1 MIPVKNQNM
10 SEEDLY
16 NILKDG
22 ADFSHITIYGTETG
36 YTRGIDLGSRDF
48 STVKKP
54 EIAILVGEGIR
65 SYDAGE
71 IWHLLDTRH
80 KISISK
86 IDIRELNK
94 VDLSRYT
101 HFIIPSFEGS
111 GLDSQVEKLKEF
123 VREGGTIIGYRYT
136 SKWLKKNKFIDV
148 EFLEKDITGIE
159 PRDATHLGLCRSFQ
173 ISQVFMTMSVK
184 QNLMIAMSL
193 SKKSG
198 KALLDPIDDE
208 KISKECD
215 DILELYKIKNQ
226 SENIVSTLSQGI
238 RKLLDIAMAVVGN
251 PKVILL
257 DEPTSGVSVEEKFG
271 IMDIV
276 IAALKQ
282 SETSVL
288 FVEHDMEI
296 VERYVDRVIAFYQ
309 GEIICDAPP
318 KEALSNKKVIEYVL
332 GH

>member
-1 MIPVKNQNM
+1 MSSNTVLKASDLNKSFSGIIAAKDINVTINQGEIVGIIGANGAGKTVFVNMI
-10 SEEDLY
+10 
-16 NILKDG
+16 
-22 ADFSHITIYGTETG
+22 TG
-36 YTRGIDLGSRDF
+36 YL
-48 STVKKP
+48 KP
-54 EIAILVGEGIR
+54 TSG
-65 SYDAGE
+65 
-71 IWHLLDTRH
+71 
-80 KISISK
+80 KI
-86 IDIRELNK
+86 
-94 VDLSRYT
+94 
-101 HFIIPSFEGS
+101 
-111 GLDSQVEKLKEF
+111 
-123 VREGGTIIGYRYT
+123 
-136 SKWLKKNKFIDV
+136 
-148 EFLEKDITGIE
+148 EFLGEDITGIE
-159 PRDATHLGLCRSFQ
+159 PRNATHIGLCRSFQ

-198 KALLDPIDDE
+198 KTLLDPIDDE

-215 DILELYKIKNQ
+215 NILELYKIKDQ
-226 SENIVSTLSQGI
+226 SDNIVSTLSQGI

-282 SETSVL
+282 TETSVL

-318 KEALSNKKVIEYVL
+318 KEALSDKKVIEYVL

>member
-1 MIPVKNQNM
+1 MSGNTVLKASDLNKSFSGIVAAKDINVTINQGEIVGIIGANGAGKTVFVNMI
-10 SEEDLY
+10 
-16 NILKDG
+16 
-22 ADFSHITIYGTETG
+22 TG
-36 YTRGIDLGSRDF
+36 YL
-48 STVKKP
+48 KP
-54 EIAILVGEGIR
+54 TSG
-65 SYDAGE
+65 
-71 IWHLLDTRH
+71 
-80 KISISK
+80 KI
-86 IDIRELNK
+86 
-94 VDLSRYT
+94 
-101 HFIIPSFEGS
+101 
-111 GLDSQVEKLKEF
+111 
-123 VREGGTIIGYRYT
+123 
-136 SKWLKKNKFIDV
+136 
-148 EFLEKDITGIE
+148 EFLGNDITGIE
-159 PRDATHLGLCRSFQ
+159 PRNATHIGLCRSFQ

-198 KALLDPIDDE
+198 KTLLDPIDDE
-208 KISKECD
+208 EISKECD
-215 DILELYKIKNQ
+215 NILELYKIKDQ
-226 SENIVSTLSQGI
+226 SDNIVSTLSQGI

-282 SETSVL
+282 TETSVL

-318 KEALSNKKVIEYVL
+318 KEALSDKKVIEYVL

>member
-1 MIPVKNQNM
+1 MSNDTVLKATDLNKSFSGIVAAKDINVSINQGEIVGIIGANGAGKTVFVNMI
-10 SEEDLY
+10 
-16 NILKDG
+16 
-22 ADFSHITIYGTETG
+22 TG
-36 YTRGIDLGSRDF
+36 YL
-48 STVKKP
+48 KP
-54 EIAILVGEGIR
+54 
-65 SYDAGE
+65 
-71 IWHLLDTRH
+71 T
-80 KISISK
+80 
-86 IDIRELNK
+86 
-94 VDLSRYT
+94 
-101 HFIIPSFEGS
+101 S
-111 GLDSQVEKLKEF
+111 G
-123 VREGGTIIGYRYT
+123 RI
-136 SKWLKKNKFIDV
+136 
-148 EFLEKDITGIE
+148 EFLGKDITGIE
-159 PRDATHLGLCRSFQ
+159 PRNATHIGLCRSFQ

-198 KALLDPIDDE
+198 KTLLNPIDDE
-208 KISKECD
+208 EISKECD
-215 DILELYKIKNQ
+215 KILDLYKITDQ
-226 SENIVSTLSQGI
+226 SDNIVSTLSQGI

-282 SETSVL
+282 TETSVL

-318 KEALSNKKVIEYVL
+318 KEALSDKKVIEYVL

>member
-1 MIPVKNQNM
+1 MSNDTVLKATDLNKSFSGIVAAKDINVSINQGEIVGIIGANGAGKTVFVNMI
-10 SEEDLY
+10 
-16 NILKDG
+16 
-22 ADFSHITIYGTETG
+22 TG
-36 YTRGIDLGSRDF
+36 YL
-48 STVKKP
+48 KP
-54 EIAILVGEGIR
+54 
-65 SYDAGE
+65 
-71 IWHLLDTRH
+71 T
-80 KISISK
+80 
-86 IDIRELNK
+86 
-94 VDLSRYT
+94 
-101 HFIIPSFEGS
+101 S
-111 GLDSQVEKLKEF
+111 G
-123 VREGGTIIGYRYT
+123 RI
-136 SKWLKKNKFIDV
+136 
-148 EFLEKDITGIE
+148 EFLGKDITGIE
-159 PRDATHLGLCRSFQ
+159 PRNATHIGLCRSFQ

-198 KALLDPIDDE
+198 KTLLDPIDDE
-208 KISKECD
+208 EISKECD
-215 DILELYKIKNQ
+215 KILDLYKITDQ
-226 SENIVSTLSQGI
+226 SDNIVSTLSQGI

-282 SETSVL
+282 TETSVL

-318 KEALSNKKVIEYVL
+318 KEALSDKKVIEYVL

>member
-1 MIPVKNQNM
+1 MTINQGEIVGIIGANGAGKTVFVNMI
-10 SEEDLY
+10 
-16 NILKDG
+16 
-22 ADFSHITIYGTETG
+22 TG
-36 YTRGIDLGSRDF
+36 YL
-48 STVKKP
+48 KP
-54 EIAILVGEGIR
+54 TSG
-65 SYDAGE
+65 
-71 IWHLLDTRH
+71 
-80 KISISK
+80 KI
-86 IDIRELNK
+86 
-94 VDLSRYT
+94 
-101 HFIIPSFEGS
+101 
-111 GLDSQVEKLKEF
+111 
-123 VREGGTIIGYRYT
+123 
-136 SKWLKKNKFIDV
+136 
-148 EFLEKDITGIE
+148 EFLGEDITGIE
-159 PRDATHLGLCRSFQ
+159 PRNATHIGLCRSFQ

-198 KALLDPIDDE
+198 KTLLDPIDDE
-208 KISKECD
+208 EISKECD
-215 DILELYKIKNQ
+215 NILELYKIKDQ
-226 SENIVSTLSQGI
+226 SDNIVSTLSQGI

-282 SETSVL
+282 TETSVL

-318 KEALSNKKVIEYVL
+318 KEALSDKKVIEYVL

>member
-1 MIPVKNQNM
+1 MSSDTVLKASDLNKSFSGIVAAKDINVSINQGEIVGIIGANGAGKTVFVNMI
-10 SEEDLY
+10 
-16 NILKDG
+16 
-22 ADFSHITIYGTETG
+22 TG
-36 YTRGIDLGSRDF
+36 YLKPTSGS
-48 STVKKP
+48 
-54 EIAILVGEGIR
+54 
-65 SYDAGE
+65 
-71 IWHLLDTRH
+71 
-80 KISISK
+80 
-86 IDIRELNK
+86 
-94 VDLSRYT
+94 
-101 HFIIPSFEGS
+101 
-111 GLDSQVEKLKEF
+111 
-123 VREGGTIIGYRYT
+123 
-136 SKWLKKNKFIDV
+136 V
-148 EFLEKDITGIE
+148 EFLGKDITGIE

-215 DILELYKIKNQ
+215 SILELYKIKDQ
-226 SENIVSTLSQGI
+226 SDNIVSTLSQGI

-276 IAALKQ
+276 IAALKK

-318 KEALSNKKVIEYVL
+318 KEALSDKKVIEYVL

>member
-1 MIPVKNQNM
+1 MSSNTVLKASDLNKSFSGIVAAKDINVTINQGEIVGIIGANGAGKTVFVNMI
-10 SEEDLY
+10 
-16 NILKDG
+16 
-22 ADFSHITIYGTETG
+22 TG
-36 YTRGIDLGSRDF
+36 YL
-48 STVKKP
+48 KP
-54 EIAILVGEGIR
+54 TSG
-65 SYDAGE
+65 
-71 IWHLLDTRH
+71 
-80 KISISK
+80 KI
-86 IDIRELNK
+86 
-94 VDLSRYT
+94 
-101 HFIIPSFEGS
+101 
-111 GLDSQVEKLKEF
+111 
-123 VREGGTIIGYRYT
+123 
-136 SKWLKKNKFIDV
+136 
-148 EFLEKDITGIE
+148 EFLGEDITGIE
-159 PRDATHLGLCRSFQ
+159 PRNATHIGLCRSFQ

-198 KALLDPIDDE
+198 KTLLDPIDDE
-208 KISKECD
+208 EISKECD
-215 DILELYKIKNQ
+215 NILELYKIKDQ
-226 SENIVSTLSQGI
+226 SDNIVSTLSQGI

-282 SETSVL
+282 TETSVL

-318 KEALSNKKVIEYVL
+318 KEALLDKKFIEYVL

>member
-1 MIPVKNQNM
+1 MSSNTVLKATDLNKSFSGIVAAKDINVTISQGEIVGIIGANGAGKTVFVNMI
-10 SEEDLY
+10 
-16 NILKDG
+16 
-22 ADFSHITIYGTETG
+22 TG
-36 YTRGIDLGSRDF
+36 YL
-48 STVKKP
+48 KP
-54 EIAILVGEGIR
+54 
-65 SYDAGE
+65 
-71 IWHLLDTRH
+71 T
-80 KISISK
+80 
-86 IDIRELNK
+86 
-94 VDLSRYT
+94 
-101 HFIIPSFEGS
+101 S
-111 GLDSQVEKLKEF
+111 G
-123 VREGGTIIGYRYT
+123 T
-136 SKWLKKNKFIDV
+136 V
-148 EFLEKDITGIE
+148 EFLERDITGIE

-198 KALLDPIDDE
+198 KALLDPIDDN

-215 DILELYKIKNQ
+215 DILELYKIKDQ

>member
-1 MIPVKNQNM
+1 MSGNTVLKASDLNKSFSGIVAAKDINVTINQGEIVGIIGANGAGKTVFVNMI
-10 SEEDLY
+10 
-16 NILKDG
+16 
-22 ADFSHITIYGTETG
+22 TG
-36 YTRGIDLGSRDF
+36 YL
-48 STVKKP
+48 KP
-54 EIAILVGEGIR
+54 TSG
-65 SYDAGE
+65 
-71 IWHLLDTRH
+71 
-80 KISISK
+80 KI
-86 IDIRELNK
+86 
-94 VDLSRYT
+94 
-101 HFIIPSFEGS
+101 
-111 GLDSQVEKLKEF
+111 
-123 VREGGTIIGYRYT
+123 
-136 SKWLKKNKFIDV
+136 
-148 EFLEKDITGIE
+148 EFLGKDITGIE
-159 PRDATHLGLCRSFQ
+159 PRNATHIGLCRSLQ

-198 KALLDPIDDE
+198 KTLLDPIDDE
-208 KISKECD
+208 EISKECD
-215 DILELYKIKNQ
+215 NILELYKIKDQ
-226 SENIVSTLSQGI
+226 SDNIVSTLSQGI

-282 SETSVL
+282 TETSVL

-318 KEALSNKKVIEYVL
+318 KEALSDKKVIEYVL

>member
-1 MIPVKNQNM
+1 MSNNAVLKATDLNKSFSGIVAAKDINVTINQGEIVGIIGANGAGKTVFVNMI
-10 SEEDLY
+10 
-16 NILKDG
+16 
-22 ADFSHITIYGTETG
+22 TG
-36 YTRGIDLGSRDF
+36 YL
-48 STVKKP
+48 KP
-54 EIAILVGEGIR
+54 TSG
-65 SYDAGE
+65 
-71 IWHLLDTRH
+71 
-80 KISISK
+80 KI
-86 IDIRELNK
+86 
-94 VDLSRYT
+94 
-101 HFIIPSFEGS
+101 
-111 GLDSQVEKLKEF
+111 
-123 VREGGTIIGYRYT
+123 
-136 SKWLKKNKFIDV
+136 
-148 EFLEKDITGIE
+148 EFLGKDITGIE
-159 PRDATHLGLCRSFQ
+159 PRNATHIGLCRSFQ

-198 KALLDPIDDE
+198 KTLLDPIDDE
-208 KISKECD
+208 EISKECD
-215 DILELYKIKNQ
+215 NILELYKIKDQ
-226 SENIVSTLSQGI
+226 SDNIVSTLSQGI

-282 SETSVL
+282 TETSVL

-318 KEALSNKKVIEYVL
+318 KEALSDKKVIEYVL

>member
-1 MIPVKNQNM
+1 MLSNTVLKASDLNKSFSGIVAAKDINVTINQGEIVGIIGANGAGKTVFVNMI
-10 SEEDLY
+10 
-16 NILKDG
+16 
-22 ADFSHITIYGTETG
+22 TG
-36 YTRGIDLGSRDF
+36 YL
-48 STVKKP
+48 KP
-54 EIAILVGEGIR
+54 TSG
-65 SYDAGE
+65 
-71 IWHLLDTRH
+71 
-80 KISISK
+80 KI
-86 IDIRELNK
+86 
-94 VDLSRYT
+94 
-101 HFIIPSFEGS
+101 
-111 GLDSQVEKLKEF
+111 
-123 VREGGTIIGYRYT
+123 
-136 SKWLKKNKFIDV
+136 
-148 EFLEKDITGIE
+148 EFLGEDITGIE
-159 PRDATHLGLCRSFQ
+159 PRNATHIGLCRSFQ

-198 KALLDPIDDE
+198 KTLLDPIDDE
-208 KISKECD
+208 EISKECD
-215 DILELYKIKNQ
+215 NILELYKIKDQ
-226 SENIVSTLSQGI
+226 SDNIVSTLSQGI

-282 SETSVL
+282 TETSVL

-318 KEALSNKKVIEYVL
+318 KEALSDKKVIEYVL

>member
-1 MIPVKNQNM
+1 M
-10 SEEDLY
+10 SS
-16 NILKDG
+16 NIVLK
-22 ADFSHITIYGTETG
+22 AS
-36 YTRGIDLGSRDF
+36 
-48 STVKKP
+48 
-54 EIAILVGEGIR
+54 
-65 SYDAGE
+65 
-71 IWHLLDTRH
+71 
-80 KISISK
+80 
-86 IDIRELNK
+86 ELNK
-94 VDLSRYT
+94 
-101 HFIIPSFEGS
+101 SFS
-111 GLDSQVEKLKEF
+111 GIVAAKDINVSINQGE
-123 VREGGTIIGYRYT
+123 IIGIIGANGAGKTVFVNMITGYLKPT
-136 SKWLKKNKFIDV
+136 SGTV
-148 EFLEKDITGIE
+148 EFLERDITGIE

-215 DILELYKIKNQ
+215 DILELYKIKDQ